1 MMEGWSEVVPSHK
14 ATGVCEG
21 RGAGANGLAAQRL
34 GDIAVSL
41 IVTVIHRAGLVLTE
55 GRGLQSC
62 TVTPVPSQ
70 VWRAGLAALP
80 RNALHTLEARLLTE
94 VLGAFA
100 VVAKGVPVTLAA
112 GHLQGGT
119 AHPAGQVIYTLALFP
134 AGTDHCLWLEYRGQV
149 VFDVSG

>member
-1 MMEGWSEVVPSHK
+1 MEGWSEVVPSHK

-62 TVTPVPSQ
+62 GWSRGWGQQTRSDSSWGAPAH
-70 VWRAGLAALP
+70 RK
-80 RNALHTLEARLLTE
+80 LL
-94 VLGAFA
+94 LGWAWFLSPQSSLSPHSA
-100 VVAKGVPVTLAA
+100 SEL
-112 GHLQGGT
+112 L
-119 AHPAGQVIYTLALFP
+119 
-134 AGTDHCLWLEYRGQV
+134 
-149 VFDVSG
+149 